1 MAGGAA
7 SLSCPPCRNA
17 IAEAM
22 VWCIEHA
29 DCGEEIVEC
38 LAEALAIP
46 EVTSEESECLPRH
59 FADISSPTHLSTCF
73 RPQQLKR

>member
-1 MAGGAA
+1 MNDLIVILLI
-7 SLSCPPCRNA
+7 SRNT

-38 LAEALAIP
+38 LQESLAIL
-46 EVTSEESECLPRH
+46 EVREGLRSLKHKNLRYTPQS
-59 FADISSPTHLSTCF
+59 THPSACF